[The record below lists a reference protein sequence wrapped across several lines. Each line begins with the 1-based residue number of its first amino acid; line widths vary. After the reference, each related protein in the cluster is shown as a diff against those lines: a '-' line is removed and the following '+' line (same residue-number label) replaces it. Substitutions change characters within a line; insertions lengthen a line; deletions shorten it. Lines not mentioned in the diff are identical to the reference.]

1 MTQTH
6 GVIDF
11 YGTIWKHEKCVKVK
25 KKPSIK
31 NGVQNMEKN
40 SGKVNH
46 VKYKIQVTVLRN

>member
-40 SGKVNH
+40 LGKS
-46 VKYKIQVTVLRN
+46 KSCEIQNPGYSSA